1 MRNRTITLEV
11 ELFDTVDTLKAKIH
25 DMEGI
30 PPMNPLKSVMVKET
44 YIIDFVKAKIQSKI
58 RVPIDKQR
66 VNSCIL
72 QMQWFRETIFRG
84 NRTFADCEIKNGDTL
99 YCDFEVKGKSIKS
112 MDILPV
118 SNEMY
123 GRSVHKPIY
132 AFLGRES
139 SLMRTLNLRT
149 VSSHLNPPLFAS
161 NPSARVQVLVKY
173 DEWKVKSMKRVPL
186 LGAKLIPEVH
196 FQKDLGADNGYPRG
210 VQSGIPDKEADKI
223 DSCALAIECVHN
235 HPMAS

>member
-1 MRNRTITLEV
+1 MQLLLTLEGNQLIENMRTFEEYDICNDETIFFVTTRPVQVHVFLIHADRTITLEV

-118 SNEMY
+118 SNEMVKISTMMLN
-123 GRSVHKPIY
+123 GKTLNMEVNTSVTMSWIKPIIEAKEGLPPNQY
-132 AFLGRES
+132 MLFLKG
-139 SLMRTLNLRT
+139 
-149 VSSHLNPPLFAS
+149 
-161 NPSARVQVLVKY
+161 K
-173 DEWKVKSMKRVPL
+173 
-186 LGAKLIPEVH
+186 
-196 FQKDLGADNGYPRG
+196 
-210 VQSGIPDKEADKI
+210 
-223 DSCALAIECVHN
+223 
-235 HPMAS
+235 